1 MEGLFYVLLMLHIL
15 GAICGL
21 GATFALPFVMKGATT
36 VSTAK
41 YALAVNA
48 KVEKLA
54 KVGSITLLITGIIMG
69 VLHPS
74 LFITPWY
81 LISIVLYILIQPV
94 VSYLLPKHAK
104 TMVAI
109 LEGATSEELPGA
121 YVEVAKK
128 TVPLNFL
135 AQIAVVILVFF
146 MVFKPF

>member
-1 MEGLFYVLLMLHIL
+1 MEVLFYVLLMLHIL

-21 GATFALPFVMKGATT
+21 GATFASPFIMKGATT

-48 KVEKLA
+48 KVDKLA

-81 LISIVLYILIQPV
+81 LISIILYILIQPV
-94 VSYLLPKHAK
+94 VAYLLPKHAK
-104 TMVAI
+104 TMVVI
-109 LEGATSEELPGA
+109 LEGVTSEELPDT
-121 YVEVAKK
+121 YSKVAKK
-128 TVPLNFL
+128 KLPLSLL
-135 AQIAVVILVFF
+135 AQIVVLILVYF